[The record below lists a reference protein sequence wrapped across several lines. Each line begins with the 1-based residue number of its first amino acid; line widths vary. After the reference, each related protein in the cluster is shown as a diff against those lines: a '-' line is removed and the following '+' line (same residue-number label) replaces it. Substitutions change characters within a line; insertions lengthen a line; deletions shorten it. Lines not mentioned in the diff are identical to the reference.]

1 MDEKNKRSNIYGLLN
16 IFMLLTALFAFLAL
30 AKTVQDFYSIYNTPS
45 DDILNILLTNTTLVT
60 LTITNTIAIFLIFYS
75 AYLFKKEKRSF
86 SKWFI
91 ATIIFIVF
99 TDLFAFGYPDF
110 SLPRLIFHLF
120 FLIVFFLYL
129 FYSKEAK
136 EIFIK

>member
-16 IFMLLTALFAFLAL
+16 IFMLLTALFAFLTL
-30 AKTVQDFYSIYNTPS
+30 AKTVQDFYSIYNALG
-45 DDILNILLTNTTLVT
+45 DDLLKILFTNLMLVT
-60 LTITNTIAIFLIFYS
+60 LTITSIVAIFLIFYS

-99 TDLFAFGYPDF
+99 TDLLAFGYPSF
-110 SLPRLIFHLF
+110 SPPRLVFHLF
-120 FLIVFFLYL
+120 FLIVFFFYL